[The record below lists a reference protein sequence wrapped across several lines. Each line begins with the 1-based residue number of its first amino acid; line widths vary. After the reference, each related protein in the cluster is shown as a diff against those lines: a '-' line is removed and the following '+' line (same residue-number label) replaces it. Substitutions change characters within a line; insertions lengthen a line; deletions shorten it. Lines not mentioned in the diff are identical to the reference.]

1 MHKFSLSLFTLSL
14 SVALMPLAHAVNTPV
29 QEHLL
34 EQVRLGEASKREDL
48 VRQSLYRLELID
60 PNNPD
65 VVAARVRYLLRQ
77 GDTAGAQKQLARLAK
92 LAPESAELKAS
103 RDEMKS
109 STGDGRQELQ
119 QARLLGVAGK
129 VDEAIAAY
137 EKLFNGVP
145 DDDEAAIEYWTLVAR
160 LPARHNEGINQLKKL
175 NARLPGN
182 VQLQTALAKQM
193 FGDNKPEE
201 GFAYLEQMSR
211 SAAGRGIAADI
222 WFNEVKSMP
231 VSRASVQA
239 LQRFI
244 VQFPTG
250 STSANARVLLD
261 QQQTQ
266 LKDPTFRDRAE
277 GLAAVKAGKGSVAV
291 ADLQQAVR
299 ADAKD
304 SDAVGALGQAYSQ
317 RGDRARAVAQ
327 LSKAIKMAPDSP
339 SRDKWDS
346 LLKTNRYWLL
356 IKQGDSALKS
366 GQLAQA
372 QNAYAQAQRIDT
384 TDSYAVLGLGDVA
397 AARKENAAAERYY
410 QRALRMDRGNSLA
423 VRGLANLY
431 RGESP
436 EKASAYI
443 ASLSP
448 AQRRSIDD
456 IERSLTNER
465 LEKQAEALE
474 SQGDWAQAAEVQRR
488 RLALDPDSVWI
499 TYRLARDLVS
509 AGSRS
514 EADAL
519 MRAMVNR
526 QPGDADRVYAYGLY
540 LSGNNQDEMALAQIN
555 ALPQGQWTDNIRELE
570 ARLQS
575 DRILRQANQLRDSG
589 QEAQAIAL
597 IKQQPTSV
605 RYALTLADWA
615 QQRGD
620 SQTAIA
626 EYQRV
631 LGQQPNNGDAR
642 LGLAEVY
649 LADGDKNA
657 ARAQVAQLKG
667 EDIDSI
673 NMQRRIAL
681 AQAGLGD
688 RVQAQQTF
696 ARIVPQAKA
705 QPPSMESALVL
716 RDAARFQAQNGEP
729 QQALEGY
736 KDAMVAS
743 GVTRERPQDNDTFT
757 RLTRNDSS
765 DDWLKRGIRS
775 DAADLY
781 RQQDLN
787 VTLEHD
793 YWGSSGTGG
802 YSDLKAHTTMLH
814 VDAPLADGRMFFRT
828 DLVNMDAGSF
838 STNSDGSYA
847 PSWGTCGEIACTGG
861 SKHQSDSGASV
872 AVGWQNETWSGDIGT
887 TPMGFNV
894 VDVVGGLSYSS
905 DVGPLGYTVNLHRRP
920 ISSSLLAF
928 GGQKDNPNGGHTGKT
943 WGGVRADGGGVSL
956 SYDKGEANGVWSSL
970 GVDQLTGK
978 NVADN
983 WRVRWMTGYYYKAI
997 NEDNRRVTVGLNN
1010 MLWHYDKDLSG
1021 YTLGQGDITVR
1032 RNISPSR
1039 YL

>member
-1 MHKFSLSLFTLSL
+1 M
-14 SVALMPLAHAVNTPV
+14 
-29 QEHLL
+29 
-34 EQVRLGEASKREDL
+34 
-48 VRQSLYRLELID
+48 
-60 PNNPD
+60 
-65 VVAARVRYLLRQ
+65 AA
-77 GDTAGAQKQLARLAK
+77 G
-92 LAPESAELKAS
+92 
-103 RDEMKS
+103 
-109 STGDGRQELQ
+109 ELQ

-175 NARLPGN
+175 NARLPDN

-474 SQGDWAQAAEVQRR
+474 SQGTGRKRR
-488 RLALDPDSVWI
+488 KCS
-499 TYRLARDLVS
+499 
-509 AGSRS
+509 
-514 EADAL
+514 
-519 MRAMVNR
+519 
-526 QPGDADRVYAYGLY
+526 
-540 LSGNNQDEMALAQIN
+540 
-555 ALPQGQWTDNIRELE
+555 
-570 ARLQS
+570 
-575 DRILRQANQLRDSG
+575 
-589 QEAQAIAL
+589 
-597 IKQQPTSV
+597 
-605 RYALTLADWA
+605 
-615 QQRGD
+615 
-620 SQTAIA
+620 
-626 EYQRV
+626 
-631 LGQQPNNGDAR
+631 
-642 LGLAEVY
+642 
-649 LADGDKNA
+649 
-657 ARAQVAQLKG
+657 
-667 EDIDSI
+667 
-673 NMQRRIAL
+673 
-681 AQAGLGD
+681 
-688 RVQAQQTF
+688 
-696 ARIVPQAKA
+696 
-705 QPPSMESALVL
+705 
-716 RDAARFQAQNGEP
+716 
-729 QQALEGY
+729 
-736 KDAMVAS
+736 
-743 GVTRERPQDNDTFT
+743 
-757 RLTRNDSS
+757 
-765 DDWLKRGIRS
+765 
-775 DAADLY
+775 
-781 RQQDLN
+781 
-787 VTLEHD
+787 
-793 YWGSSGTGG
+793 
-802 YSDLKAHTTMLH
+802 
-814 VDAPLADGRMFFRT
+814 
-828 DLVNMDAGSF
+828 
-838 STNSDGSYA
+838 
-847 PSWGTCGEIACTGG
+847 
-861 SKHQSDSGASV
+861 
-872 AVGWQNETWSGDIGT
+872 AVGW
-887 TPMGFNV
+887 
-894 VDVVGGLSYSS
+894 
-905 DVGPLGYTVNLHRRP
+905 
-920 ISSSLLAF
+920 
-928 GGQKDNPNGGHTGKT
+928 
-943 WGGVRADGGGVSL
+943 
-956 SYDKGEANGVWSSL
+956 
-970 GVDQLTGK
+970 
-978 NVADN
+978 
-983 WRVRWMTGYYYKAI
+983 RWIRIACG
-997 NEDNRRVTVGLNN
+997 
-1010 MLWHYDKDLSG
+1010 
-1021 YTLGQGDITVR
+1021 
-1032 RNISPSR
+1032 
-1039 YL
+1039 

>member
-145 DDDEAAIEYWTLVAR
+145 DDDEAAIEYWTVVAR

-175 NARLPGN
+175 NARLPDN
-182 VQLQTALAKQM
+182 IQLQTALAKQM

-631 LGQQPNNGDAR
+631 LGQQSDNGDAR

-814 VDAPLADGRMFFRT
+814 VDAPPTGECSSVPIWLIWMPGVFLPITTAAMRR
-828 DLVNMDAGSF
+828 AG
-838 STNSDGSYA
+838 A
-847 PSWGTCGEIACTGG
+847 PAAKSPVPAAANI
-861 SKHQSDSGASV
+861 
-872 AVGWQNETWSGDIGT
+872 
-887 TPMGFNV
+887 
-894 VDVVGGLSYSS
+894 
-905 DVGPLGYTVNLHRRP
+905 
-920 ISSSLLAF
+920 
-928 GGQKDNPNGGHTGKT
+928 
-943 WGGVRADGGGVSL
+943 RAT
-956 SYDKGEANGVWSSL
+956 A
-970 GVDQLTGK
+970 
-978 NVADN
+978 AP
-983 WRVRWMTGYYYKAI
+983 A
-997 NEDNRRVTVGLNN
+997 
-1010 MLWHYDKDLSG
+1010 
-1021 YTLGQGDITVR
+1021 
-1032 RNISPSR
+1032 
-1039 YL
+1039 

>member
-160 LPARHNEGINQLKKL
+160 LPARHNEGISQLKKL

-244 VQFPTG
+244 AQFPTG

-631 LGQQPNNGDAR
+631 LGQQPDNGDAR

-657 ARAQVAQLKG
+657 ARAQVGAAQGRRTSSL
-667 EDIDSI
+667 SI
-673 NMQRRIAL
+673 CSGVLPSRRPVWAIAFRRSKPSP
-681 AQAGLGD
+681 ASCPRQKRSRRRWKARWCCATP
-688 RVQAQQTF
+688 RVSR
-696 ARIVPQAKA
+696 ARTASRSRRWKVIRTPW
-705 QPPSMESALVL
+705 
-716 RDAARFQAQNGEP
+716 
-729 QQALEGY
+729 
-736 KDAMVAS
+736 VAS
-743 GVTRERPQDNDTFT
+743 GVTRERPKDNDTFT

-847 PSWGTCGEIACTGG
+847 PSWGTCAKSPVPAAANIRAT
-861 SKHQSDSGASV
+861 AAPSV

-928 GGQKDNPNGGHTGKT
+928 GGQKDNPNGGHTGK
-943 WGGVRADGGGVSL
+943 D
-956 SYDKGEANGVWSSL
+956 L
-970 GVDQLTGK
+970 GRG
-978 NVADN
+978 A
-983 WRVRWMTGYYYKAI
+983 
-997 NEDNRRVTVGLNN
+997 RR
-1010 MLWHYDKDLSG
+1010 
-1021 YTLGQGDITVR
+1021 R
-1032 RNISPSR
+1032 RRCESELR
-1039 YL
+1039 

>member
-175 NARLPGN
+175 NARLPDN
-182 VQLQTALAKQM
+182 IQLQTALAKQM
-193 FGDNKPEE
+193 FVDNKSEE

-474 SQGDWAQAAEVQRR
+474 SQGNWAQAAEVQRR
-488 RLALDPDSVWI
+488 RLALGPDSVWI

-626 EYQRV
+626 EYQ
-631 LGQQPNNGDAR
+631 
-642 LGLAEVY
+642 
-649 LADGDKNA
+649 
-657 ARAQVAQLKG
+657 
-667 EDIDSI
+667 
-673 NMQRRIAL
+673 
-681 AQAGLGD
+681 
-688 RVQAQQTF
+688 
-696 ARIVPQAKA
+696 
-705 QPPSMESALVL
+705 
-716 RDAARFQAQNGEP
+716 
-729 QQALEGY
+729 
-736 KDAMVAS
+736 
-743 GVTRERPQDNDTFT
+743 
-757 RLTRNDSS
+757 
-765 DDWLKRGIRS
+765 
-775 DAADLY
+775 
-781 RQQDLN
+781 
-787 VTLEHD
+787 
-793 YWGSSGTGG
+793 
-802 YSDLKAHTTMLH
+802 
-814 VDAPLADGRMFFRT
+814 
-828 DLVNMDAGSF
+828 
-838 STNSDGSYA
+838 
-847 PSWGTCGEIACTGG
+847 
-861 SKHQSDSGASV
+861 
-872 AVGWQNETWSGDIGT
+872 
-887 TPMGFNV
+887 
-894 VDVVGGLSYSS
+894 LS
-905 DVGPLGYTVNLHRRP
+905 LIH
-920 ISSSLLAF
+920 I
-928 GGQKDNPNGGHTGKT
+928 
-943 WGGVRADGGGVSL
+943 
-956 SYDKGEANGVWSSL
+956 
-970 GVDQLTGK
+970 
-978 NVADN
+978 
-983 WRVRWMTGYYYKAI
+983 
-997 NEDNRRVTVGLNN
+997 
-1010 MLWHYDKDLSG
+1010 
-1021 YTLGQGDITVR
+1021 
-1032 RNISPSR
+1032 
-1039 YL
+1039 

>member
-474 SQGDWAQAAEVQRR
+474 SQGTGRR
-488 RLALDPDSVWI
+488 RRKCS
-499 TYRLARDLVS
+499 
-509 AGSRS
+509 
-514 EADAL
+514 
-519 MRAMVNR
+519 
-526 QPGDADRVYAYGLY
+526 
-540 LSGNNQDEMALAQIN
+540 
-555 ALPQGQWTDNIRELE
+555 
-570 ARLQS
+570 
-575 DRILRQANQLRDSG
+575 
-589 QEAQAIAL
+589 
-597 IKQQPTSV
+597 
-605 RYALTLADWA
+605 
-615 QQRGD
+615 
-620 SQTAIA
+620 
-626 EYQRV
+626 
-631 LGQQPNNGDAR
+631 
-642 LGLAEVY
+642 
-649 LADGDKNA
+649 
-657 ARAQVAQLKG
+657 
-667 EDIDSI
+667 
-673 NMQRRIAL
+673 
-681 AQAGLGD
+681 
-688 RVQAQQTF
+688 
-696 ARIVPQAKA
+696 
-705 QPPSMESALVL
+705 
-716 RDAARFQAQNGEP
+716 
-729 QQALEGY
+729 
-736 KDAMVAS
+736 
-743 GVTRERPQDNDTFT
+743 
-757 RLTRNDSS
+757 
-765 DDWLKRGIRS
+765 
-775 DAADLY
+775 
-781 RQQDLN
+781 
-787 VTLEHD
+787 
-793 YWGSSGTGG
+793 
-802 YSDLKAHTTMLH
+802 
-814 VDAPLADGRMFFRT
+814 
-828 DLVNMDAGSF
+828 
-838 STNSDGSYA
+838 
-847 PSWGTCGEIACTGG
+847 
-861 SKHQSDSGASV
+861 
-872 AVGWQNETWSGDIGT
+872 AVGW
-887 TPMGFNV
+887 
-894 VDVVGGLSYSS
+894 
-905 DVGPLGYTVNLHRRP
+905 
-920 ISSSLLAF
+920 
-928 GGQKDNPNGGHTGKT
+928 
-943 WGGVRADGGGVSL
+943 
-956 SYDKGEANGVWSSL
+956 
-970 GVDQLTGK
+970 
-978 NVADN
+978 
-983 WRVRWMTGYYYKAI
+983 RWIRIACG
-997 NEDNRRVTVGLNN
+997 
-1010 MLWHYDKDLSG
+1010 
-1021 YTLGQGDITVR
+1021 
-1032 RNISPSR
+1032 
-1039 YL
+1039 